1 MNLGSILVTILVGA
15 IIGALGRLVVRGHQ
29 NISWWLTILIGIAA
43 AFLGTLIATWL
54 GVNDTRGVD
63 WIELFIQIGVA
74 AILVSLVA
82 SSGGRRRRIT
92 RL

>member
-1 MNLGSILVTILVGA
+1 MTLGSILVTILVGA
-15 IIGALGRLVVRGHQ
+15 IIGALGRLVVPGRQH
-29 NISWWLTILIGIAA
+29 IRWWLTILIGIAA

-54 GVNDTRGVD
+54 GVNNTRGVD
-63 WIELFIQIGVA
+63 WIELLIQIGVA

-82 SSGGRRRRIT
+82 SRGGRRRIT